1 MKMNITFRLAIPAD
15 APDMAEIHMRSWE
28 VVYKDI
34 IPEEFIFEK
43 NSTRYS
49 LYKRVITDDN
59 KNTYVIQLNGK
70 TVGIMRVA
78 PPQDDDVSDDFY
90 ELHYIYL
97 HPDCFR
103 KGIGTKALIF
113 AFDIAHNLE
122 KKYMNIWVLADNIN
136 SRRFYEYCGFIA
148 DGKIRK
154 VEYGKALDCI
164 RMRKTF

>member
-1 MKMNITFRLAIPAD
+1 MKMNITFRLAKPAD

-28 VVYKDI
+28 VAYKDI

-43 NSTRYS
+43 NSTRYA

-90 ELHYIYL
+90 ELNYIYL
-97 HPDCFR
+97 LPDCFR
-103 KGIGTKALIF
+103 KGIGTKALKF

-136 SRRFYEYCGFIA
+136 SRRFYENCGFIA
-148 DGKIRK
+148 DGKIKK